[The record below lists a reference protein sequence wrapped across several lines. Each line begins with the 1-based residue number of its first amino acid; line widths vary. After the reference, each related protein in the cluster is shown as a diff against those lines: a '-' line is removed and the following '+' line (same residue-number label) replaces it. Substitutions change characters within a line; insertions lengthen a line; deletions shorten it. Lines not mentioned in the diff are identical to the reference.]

1 MNKMSTKTLMV
12 LAGIA
17 LIGAIA
23 GCGGS
28 GGKDWSAPA
37 ATNSGTTTNAPPP
50 GVTSEAAALYAA
62 NCESCHGPL
71 ASSEKLGMNLARLQN
86 AITNN
91 IGGMGFLTVLTA
103 AERDQI
109 VSALNPTPT
118 TPPPAGVDGAALYAS
133 NCAGCHNALASS
145 TKKNTTLARLQSA
158 ISGNIGNMGF
168 LSTLTTA
175 QQQAI
180 VDALATTTP
189 PPPPPTTPPDGAALY
204 ASNCAG
210 CHNAL
215 ASSTKKNTTLAR
227 LQSAISGNIGNMG
240 FLSTLTTAQQQAIV
254 DALVSTTPPP
264 PPPTTVD
271 GAALYASSCAS
282 CHGALASSGK
292 AGATATRIQTAINGN
307 VGGMGYLSTLTSA
320 QVAAIAASLATVTPP
335 VTPPPA
341 CGSCHAIPPANG
353 KHAFHAGR
361 NISCATCHGSGYST
375 TAVNSATHNNGV
387 RNLTS
392 TIGWTAATRSCS
404 NSCHGRKSW

>member
-118 TPPPAGVDGAALYAS
+118 TPPPAGV
-133 NCAGCHNALASS
+133 
-145 TKKNTTLARLQSA
+145 
-158 ISGNIGNMGF
+158 
-168 LSTLTTA
+168 
-175 QQQAI
+175 
-180 VDALATTTP
+180 
-189 PPPPPTTPPDGAALY
+189 DGAALY

-387 RNLTS
+387 KNLTS